1 MSSNVCIFYKTKIFM
16 STNYSHVSI
25 YVYVN
30 VYFVSKKAFIFIFV
44 I

>member
-1 MSSNVCIFYKTKIFM
+1 MFVFLQNKDIHEYKIILMFL
-16 STNYSHVSI
+16 I